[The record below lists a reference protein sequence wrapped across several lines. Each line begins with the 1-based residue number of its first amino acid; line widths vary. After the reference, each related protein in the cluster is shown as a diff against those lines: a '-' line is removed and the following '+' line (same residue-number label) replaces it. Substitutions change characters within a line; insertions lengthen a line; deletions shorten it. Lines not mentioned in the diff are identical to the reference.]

1 MSPILSSIADFRG
14 SKKRFLQFFCTLGSI
29 SCSSLY
35 FLDKTNI
42 VFGLIAVI
50 LACVGFWGS
59 LVFYNAYLPEIA
71 SADKQDKVSAR
82 GFALGYM
89 GSSLLLIFNLTMV
102 MMPEVWGEAL
112 DPLITKDSELIIL
125 TPAGRRFNQRMA
137 EELSTSN
144 HLIFAC
150 GRYEGIDDRVRQY
163 YANSGFKVREVSI
176 GDYVLNGG
184 EVAAIVMAEA
194 ISRLVPG
201 VLGNPESIVEESH
214 SEEGYLEYPTF
225 TKPAEWRGI
234 KVPEVLLSGNH
245 ADIAKWRREAADA
258 RNKL

>member
-1 MSPILSSIADFRG
+1 MKFDFVTI
-14 SKKRFLQFFCTLGSI
+14 FPQFFEPLKL
-29 SCSSLY
+29 SLIG
-35 FLDKTNI
+35 K
-42 VFGLIAVI
+42 A
-50 LACVGFWGS
+50 
-59 LVFYNAYLPEIA
+59 
-71 SADKQDKVSAR
+71 QDK
-82 GFALGYM
+82 
-89 GSSLLLIFNLTMV
+89 SLIEIRVHDLRDHATNVHRQVDDTPYGGGAGMV

-112 DPLITKDSELIIL
+112 DPLITKNSELIIL
-125 TPAGRRFNQRMA
+125 TPAGERFNQRMA
-137 EELSTSN
+137 EELSHTD

-163 YANSGFKVREVSI
+163 YLNSGFKVREVSI

-194 ISRLVPG
+194 ISRLIPG

-225 TKPAEWRGI
+225 TKPADWRGI